1 MACTHFYHC
10 AASLIC
16 RSDTGA
22 RLGQILTLESRQ
34 SSWLGTELR
43 VSSCSL
49 NLRNHVPVSRRRP
62 LAVTV
67 SVSLPTAKPERA
79 SPGQNFPKW
88 SSKAIKS
95 FAMSELE
102 ARKLKYPTT
111 GTEALLMGVLIEDL
125 SILREGS
132 GLLDTYIK
140 CMDVIMCLKP
150 YFGQQ
155 FENNRE
161 QSKHSMQTTTQK
173 HSQHAPIPKHP
184 AGQESSTHPQSKN
197 NIHIAPNQTRNDKL
211 RTEVT
216 QGIIES
222 GSHTAWDLV
231 FPKLSTNL
239 AAKFLRAN
247 GISLLKVQDETVKL
261 LGKGDLFFFSPEHPP
276 LTDEAQRAL
285 DWAADRKIK
294 SGDDGEMTTAHIL
307 LGIWS
312 EAGSPGHK
320 ILSTL
325 GFNDEKAGE
334 LESLISKPGCTDD

>member
-111 GTEALLMGVLIEDL
+111 GTEALLMGVLIE
-125 SILREGS
+125 G
-132 GLLDTYIK
+132 
-140 CMDVIMCLKP
+140 
-150 YFGQQ
+150 
-155 FENNRE
+155 
-161 QSKHSMQTTTQK
+161 
-173 HSQHAPIPKHP
+173 
-184 AGQESSTHPQSKN
+184 
-197 NIHIAPNQTRNDKL
+197 
-211 RTEVT
+211 
-216 QGIIES
+216 
-222 GSHTAWDLV
+222 
-231 FPKLSTNL
+231 TNL